1 MPKEAWDLERLEKVR
16 QNIYEPLIFP
26 ENDLILPDLGHNK
39 GIRRGSETKK
49 IRQKRLFL
57 NALTHCQSRHA
68 KAIDF
73 HWNAALCALNL
84 AKWPEERCAK
94 QQRFSAQSCKQ
105 RNGNQRLL
113 EVFITRLGLDLNTI
127 KYYPEYQ
134 SLCHY
139 GVIAP

>member
-1 MPKEAWDLERLEKVR
+1 LSGEQLVTFYRARFQIEFLFRDA
-16 QNIYEPLIFP
+16 
-26 ENDLILPDLGHNK
+26 K
-39 GIRRGSETKK
+39 GSMG
-49 IRQKRLFL
+49 
-57 NALTHCQSRHA
+57 LTHCQSRQA

-84 AKWPEERCAK
+84 AKWQEERCAK

-134 SLCHY
+134 ILCHY